1 MPMLCWLNE
10 GIALVLG
17 FIAVKLT
24 LTSFADVIEL
34 INKGLEWVSPTLG
47 QLPVLHG
54 PEIPVSVSL
63 TVVGLLLV
71 GSIVLSIVYPKA
83 DESEAA

>member
-1 MPMLCWLNE
+1 MIFHRLRCWFA
-10 GIALVLG
+10 ALKAPPLP
-17 FIAVKLT
+17 KSL
-24 LTSFADVIEL
+24 
-34 INKGLEWVSPTLG
+34 GLEWVSPTLG

-71 GSIVLSIVYPKA
+71 GSIVLSIVYPKP